1 MLSKKE
7 LPQLVEWQN
16 NFLPLCPFE
25 VDDENYV
32 EDSGGHTLQV
42 CFASKHLGG
51 CVLREGCGEEEIRF
65 TICPELLLACLVM
78 EDIEDNEV
86 VIVTVS

>member
-1 MLSKKE
+1 M
-7 LPQLVEWQN
+7 
-16 NFLPLCPFE
+16 
-25 VDDENYV
+25 
-32 EDSGGHTLQV
+32 
-42 CFASKHLGG
+42 
-51 CVLREGCGEEEIRF
+51 LREGCGEEEIRF